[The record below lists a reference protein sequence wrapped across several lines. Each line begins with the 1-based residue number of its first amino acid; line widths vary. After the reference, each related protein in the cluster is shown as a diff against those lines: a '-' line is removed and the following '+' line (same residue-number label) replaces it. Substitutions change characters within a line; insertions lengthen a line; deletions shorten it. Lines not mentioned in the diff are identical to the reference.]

1 MLVDY
6 ALTFILALLAGAWA
20 IPAGILFG
28 LAPLGVF
35 VVTTLGSLAFAAVFL
50 LVGQRAHDALFERLM
65 PGAADRV
72 SSSRAGGIV
81 QRWGA
86 PGLAVVGG
94 LVLGPTVTLLAA
106 LVLPVDV
113 KNFTGWYVASTIVG
127 FGLFTAFWASV
138 L

>member
-1 MLVDY
+1 MFVDY
-6 ALTFILALLAGAWA
+6 AITFILTLLAGAWA

-28 LAPLGVF
+28 LDPVGVF
-35 VVTTLGSLAFAAVFL
+35 IVTALGSLMFGGLFL
-50 LVGQRAHDALFERLM
+50 LVGQRAHDALFERVM

-72 SSSRAGGIV
+72 SSSRAGEIV

-94 LVLGPTVTLLAA
+94 LILGPTITLLAA

-113 KNFTGWYVASTIVG
+113 KGFAAWYAASTIVG
-127 FGLFTAFWASV
+127 FGLLTACWTAV